1 MKKFIL
7 SVLFLSCFCLQA
19 FGQDH
24 PIEGQVF
31 KNLGAVFFANDGTP
45 VIAQDGSEY
54 KAMVL
59 DPDNFEVSSKFN
71 RTGKGPGEID
81 RLFGYGFDYEKD
93 EICLLGLQLRLI
105 CHDLNGDLTKDER
118 IPWLEL
124 SGVSSP
130 FLFHIQNGEL
140 LMPLNSLLSVK
151 EPVPEIKLA
160 AISSMKDLERVRYLS
175 ITLEELELTYL
186 ESLDLAD
193 NIFIYPRVLKLT
205 DHYTVAAVAGLPYFY
220 VFKDGKFDSKIKV
233 NTEYEVRIEV
243 SMKPEFPSPGV
254 MIPANFNNLQK
265 IDSKHFIVSR
275 GNIHQEIPLGIDAYR
290 FEENEKIL
298 SISKINEVEIEGL
311 PEEIS
316 EPKVTYFDQKAF
328 IITNYI
334 FFSYGV
340 FVQELDIQSQ
350 K

>member
-1 MKKFIL
+1 MEQQF
-7 SVLFLSCFCLQA
+7 F
-19 FGQDH
+19 D
-24 PIEGQVF
+24 
-31 KNLGAVFFANDGTP
+31 NLGAVFFANDGTT

-59 DPDNFEVSSKFN
+59 DRESFEITSKFN
-71 RTGKGPGEID
+71 RAGKGPGEID
-81 RLFGYGFDYEKD
+81 RLFGYGFDYE
-93 EICLLGLQLRLI
+93 EEELCLLGLQLRLI
-105 CHDLNGDLTKDER
+105 CHNLNGDLTKDER

-140 LMPLNSLLSVK
+140 LMPLNSLLSVE
-151 EPVPEIKLA
+151 EPVQEIKLA
-160 AISSMKDLERVRYLS
+160 AISAKTDLEKVRYLS
-175 ITLEELELTYL
+175 IPLEELGLTYL

-193 NIFIYPRVLKLT
+193 NIFIYPQVLKLS
-205 DHYTVAAVAGLPYFY
+205 DHFTIAAVAGLPYFY
-220 VFKDGKFDSKIKV
+220 VFKDGKFDSKIKL

-254 MIPANFNNLQK
+254 MMPANVNNLQK
-265 IDSKHFIVSR
+265 VDAKHFIVSR
-275 GNIHQEIPLGIDAYR
+275 GNTHQEIPLGIDVYR
-290 FEENEKIL
+290 FEENETTL
-298 SISKINEVEIEGL
+298 NISKIDEIDIYGL

-334 FFSYGV
+334 FFSYEV
-340 FVQELDIQSQ
+340 HVQELKNLFD
-350 K
+350 